1 MLACSSAQPRPRAEE
16 NMRFVQGRAGR
27 LRVSDGGSG
36 EPVMVLVHGLG
47 SDLETWNAV
56 LERLR
61 QSRRAIAYDQR
72 GHGGSD
78 PAAEYSVEQLADD
91 LGRVVQ
97 ALQLRKFW
105 LVGHS
110 FSGTVVSAYAAKHPE
125 QVAGVVYV
133 DAVGDASRA
142 PAELK
147 DYFRKHDEGM
157 TPPRLRESY
166 QQMLGPKAKPATHEA
181 VLNASAR
188 MDLKAFAALR
198 ASMAEFDGL
207 SAARAYA
214 GPRIAIVAEGNDNP
228 VSAGRLPATRVIAIP
243 NVSHWL
249 MLDDP
254 DATARAIE
262 EATR

>member
-1 MLACSSAQPRPRAEE
+1 MS
-16 NMRFVQGRAGR
+16 FVQGGAGR

-36 EPVMVLVHGLG
+36 DPVLVLVHGLG
-47 SDLETWNAV
+47 SDLETWNPV

-61 QSRRAIAYDQR
+61 RSHRAVAYDQR
-72 GHGGSD
+72 GHGASD
-78 PAAEYSVEQLADD
+78 PAHEYSVELLADD
-91 LGRVVQ
+91 LGHVVQ
-97 ALQLRKFW
+97 ALQLRRFW
-105 LVGHS
+105 LIGHS
-110 FSGTVVSAYAAKHPE
+110 FSGTVVSAYAAKHPQ

-142 PAELK
+142 PAEVK
-147 DYFRKHDEGM
+147 EYFRKHDTGM
-157 TPPRLRESY
+157 TPARLRESY
-166 QQMLGPKAKPATHEA
+166 QQMLGPKAKPATREA
-181 VLNASAR
+181 VLDSSAR

-214 GPRIAIVAEGNDNP
+214 GPRVAIVAEGNANP
-228 VSAGRLPATRVIAIP
+228 VSAERLPATRLIAIP

>member
-1 MLACSSAQPRPRAEE
+1 MT
-16 NMRFVQGRAGR
+16 FVQGGAGR

-36 EPVMVLVHGLG
+36 EPVLVLVHGLG
-47 SDLETWNAV
+47 SELETWRPV
-56 LERLR
+56 LDRLR
-61 QSRRAIAYDQR
+61 RSRRAIAYDQR

-78 PAAEYSVEQLADD
+78 PAAEYSVELLTED

-110 FSGTVVSAYAAKHPE
+110 FSGTVVSAYAANHPE

-147 DYFRKHDEGM
+147 EYFRKHDEGM

-166 QQMLGPKAKPATHEA
+166 QQMLGPKAQPGTREA
-181 VLNASAR
+181 VLDSSAR

-198 ASMAEFDGL
+198 ASMANFDGL
-207 SAARAYA
+207 AAARSYE
-214 GPRIAIVAEGNDNP
+214 GPRVAILAEGNDNP
-228 VSAGRLPATRVIAIP
+228 VSAERLPGTRRIVIP

-249 MLDDP
+249 MLDEP
-254 DATARAIE
+254 DATTRAIE

>member
-1 MLACSSAQPRPRAEE
+1 MS
-16 NMRFVQGRAGR
+16 FVQGGAGR
-27 LRVSDGGSG
+27 LRVSDGGTG
-36 EPVMVLVHGLG
+36 DPVLVLVHGLG
-47 SDLETWNAV
+47 SELETWRPV
-56 LERLR
+56 LDRLR
-61 QSRRAIAYDQR
+61 VSRRAIAYDQR

-78 PAAEYSVEQLADD
+78 PAPEYSVDLLAED

-97 ALQLRKFW
+97 ALQLRKFS

-133 DAVGDASRA
+133 DAVGDASHA

-147 DYFRKHDEGM
+147 DCFRRQDEGM

-166 QQMLGPKAKPATHEA
+166 QQELGPKAKPATREA
-181 VLNASAR
+181 VLDSSAR
-188 MDLKAFAALR
+188 MDLKAFAPLR
-198 ASMAEFDGL
+198 ASMAAFDGL
-207 SAARAYA
+207 TAARAYP
-214 GPRIAIVAEGNDNP
+214 GPRVAIVAEGNENP
-228 VSAGRLPATRVIAIP
+228 VSAAQLPGARRVVIP